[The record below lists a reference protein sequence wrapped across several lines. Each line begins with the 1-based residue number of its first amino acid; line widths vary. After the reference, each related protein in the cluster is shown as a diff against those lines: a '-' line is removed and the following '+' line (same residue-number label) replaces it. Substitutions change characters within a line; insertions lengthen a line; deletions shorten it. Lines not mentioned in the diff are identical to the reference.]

1 MSKTKY
7 SEELKSLIIKMRL
20 DGKTIPEIETAT
32 GMGRPSQ
39 QKLYRERSIK
49 LSPEQLLAATTGSR
63 WKGHQ
68 PIVDGKKHCA
78 TCDQMKPIEEFH
90 TSKRRMTGLTSKC
103 KDCYR
108 ISYEANPEPTR
119 KRSHETRQANKEA
132 FSERGA
138 EYYAK
143 SPAKYKAKAKEWS
156 KANPEK
162 ARAISR
168 AYGKRNQKAKNGRT
182 ALYRAKKIQA
192 TPPWLTKTDF
202 AAMAVLY
209 ENCPKGYHVD
219 HIVPLRSDKVC
230 GLHVPWNLQLLPGV
244 ENMSKGNKIIPHT
257 TKTSKKAE

>member
-39 QKLYRERSIK
+39 QKLYRERGIK
-49 LSPEQLLAATTGSR
+49 LSPKQLLAATTGSR

-108 ISYEANPEPTR
+108 ISYEADAETVKARVHKYR
-119 KRSHETRQANKEA
+119 KNNKEKINNDYKK
-132 FSERGA
+132 
-138 EYYAK
+138 YYENNSDK
-143 SPAKYKAKAKEWS
+143 MIEKASKWS
-156 KANPEK
+156 RANPEK
-162 ARAISR
+162 ARAITR
-168 AYGKRNQKAKNGRT
+168 AYRKRNQKAKNGQT
-182 ALYRAKKIQA
+182 ALYRARKIQA